1 MTIKKIRIENVKG
14 ISSQEFD
21 LDIIPNKPSL
31 LVAPNGFGKSS
42 FATAFSS
49 LNAARLKLPTE
60 SFHRGAEGNK
70 PRLVITVETAGATEV
85 LVADENSNQISA
97 KFDIH
102 VLSSRLRAKATKRN
116 MGGFTSV
123 SASLEIDQVVLV
135 DRIPQK
141 VRFGYGLAEFRKAFG
156 KNGKILKSID
166 SVLDEHNMADRL
178 LLLEPEIKKLSGVRN
193 QKALNDAVE
202 KINTQTGTTEQII
215 NWSSAH
221 VEADLES
228 ILPIRL
234 VADALINFNESLP
247 TRLDK
252 LLGAF
257 QLFQLHAKDRNQFIN
272 ACRYS
277 SYLAEKSSHE
287 SIIRSFD
294 TTWKDIK
301 PKEHKGK
308 LVVDFPLAVDISN
321 GQRDSLSFA
330 AWLQKVSA
338 APASR
343 DCIIIIDEVFDYLDD
358 ANLVAVQYYISNLIK
373 EKKSISGRVYPLILT
388 HLNPLYFKNFTFKDQ
403 KVYFLKKYQP
413 SINENFKRLILKR
426 SDLSIKP
433 GVDRHHLHYD
443 PAAINLRNEF
453 KALGLK
459 ETWGESEIFHVH
471 LESEWKKYLRSQ
483 DDYDPFAICCHARV
497 KIEERVYM
505 KLPDAGAKSNF
516 LNTNGT
522 RNKLELAEASGV
534 SVDDAMYLLGVIYN
548 EGLHIRE
555 HIDNSSPIVAKLEN
569 LTIRKMLIE
578 CVDG

>member
-1 MTIKKIRIENVKG
+1 MTLKTITIENVKG
-14 ISSQEFD
+14 ISHLQFD

-42 FATAFSS
+42 FATAFAS
-49 LNAARLKLPTE
+49 LNAAKLKLPAE
-60 SFHRGAEGNK
+60 SLHRGTEANK
-70 PRLVITVETAGATEV
+70 PRLTMVVETAGTTET
-85 LVADENSNQISA
+85 LVADENSNQILA
-97 KFDIH
+97 KFDVH

-141 VRFGYGLAEFRKAFG
+141 EQFGYSVAECRKSFG

-166 SVLDEHNMADRL
+166 AILGDHNMADKL
-178 LLLEPEIKKLSGVRN
+178 LQLEPEIKKLSGIRN
-193 QKALNDAVE
+193 KKVLNDAVD
-202 KINTQTGTTEQII
+202 KINAQNDTTDQILK
-215 NWSSAH
+215 WSLAN

-228 ILPIRL
+228 IQAIRL
-234 VADALINFNESLP
+234 VADALTNFNGILP

-257 QLFQLHAKDRNQFIN
+257 QLFQLHAKDRNKFIS
-272 ACRYS
+272 ACKYS
-277 SYLAEKSSHE
+277 NYLAKKHNHE

-308 LVVDFPLAVDISN
+308 LVVDFPLAIDISN

-343 DCIIIIDEVFDYLDD
+343 DCIVIIDEVFDYLDD

-373 EKKSISGRVYPLILT
+373 EKKAIANRVYPLILT

-413 SINENFKRLILKR
+413 SINEHFRKLILKR
-426 SDLSIKP
+426 SDPSIKA
-433 GVDRHHLHYD
+433 GVDRHHLHFEPSD
-443 PAAINLRNEF
+443 VNLRNDF

-459 ETWGESEIFHVH
+459 ETWGESVIFHAH
-471 LESEWKKYLRSQ
+471 LESEWKKYLANQ
-483 DDYDPFAICCHARV
+483 DDYDPFAICCYARV

-505 KLPDAGAKSNF
+505 RLPDLNLKASF
-516 LNTNGT
+516 LNENGT
-522 RNKLELAEASGV
+522 RNKLELAESGGV
-534 SVDDAMYLLGVIYN
+534 PVDDVMYLLGVIYN
-548 EGLHIRE
+548 EGMHIRE
-555 HIDNSSPIVAKLEN
+555 HVDNSSPIVAKLEN